1 MKAGWTA
8 DGACRQ
14 RLTGSLAR
22 SAAHLLRYFLLY
34 YFTHTPWRRPD
45 PHRRGVAS
53 LSESWGR
60 AEHGVTGRG

>member
-34 YFTHTPWRRPD
+34 YFTNSQQQQNDLAR
-45 PHRRGVAS
+45 
-53 LSESWGR
+53 
-60 AEHGVTGRG
+60 